1 MNEKKTKVGKITEKE
16 KVKVK
21 EMEKTKSKPNKKN
34 NQTKKTKKKEKEK
47 EKEKEQIKEKEKIKK
62 TTTSREKRFLKV
74 LDQEIIEIE
83 NLRSLS
89 WSGIPKRLRSLTWK
103 ILLGYLPVNKSRR
116 ATTLERKRKEYREAI
131 SKLIHE
137 KIQRNKFEKNTLHQL
152 ELDLPRTCSDSKL
165 IQNPKINNIFKQVL
179 YIWSVRH
186 PASGYVQGMNDLVT
200 PFFYTFFQDYIKEE
214 QDPEKVDVDKIPEES
229 LLNLEA
235 DIYWCFT
242 KLLDG
247 IQDNYTFANPGIQR
261 MIFDM
266 QNFIHHIDE
275 PLHKHLIKNDVQF
288 LQFAFRWM
296 NCLLTRE
303 FSSDLLVR
311 LWDTYFAESDGFAVF
326 HVFVCDSILVY
337 FSKEIQKLSEQ
348 NVLVFL
354 QKLPIYEWTEE
365 ELKIVL
371 AQAYTWK
378 IQYEHAQSHLK
389 N

>member
-1 MNEKKTKVGKITEKE
+1 MSKKKTKVEKIPEKVKEKEQEKE
-16 KVKVK
+16 KP
-21 EMEKTKSKPNKKN
+21 KSHSKKKI
-34 NQTKKTKKKEKEK
+34 NQSLSGKKTKKKNENEKENKKKITKKSKKIEKEKEK
-47 EKEKEQIKEKEKIKK
+47 EKEKIKK
-62 TTTSREKRFLKV
+62 TISSREQKFLKV

-103 ILLGYLPVNKSRR
+103 ILL
-116 ATTLERKRKEYREAI
+116 
-131 SKLIHE
+131 
-137 KIQRNKFEKNTLHQL
+137 
-152 ELDLPRTCSDSKL
+152 DSKL
-165 IQNPKINNIFKQVL
+165 IQNPKINNIYKQVL